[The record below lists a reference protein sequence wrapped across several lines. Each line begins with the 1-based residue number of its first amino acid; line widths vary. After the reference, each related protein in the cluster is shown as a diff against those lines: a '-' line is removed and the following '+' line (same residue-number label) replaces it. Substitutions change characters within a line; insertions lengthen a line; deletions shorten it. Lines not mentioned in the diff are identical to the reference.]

1 MILIADSGSTKTDWC
16 LCHADGSVT
25 CVVTQGVNPFHQD
38 ETRISAIL
46 AEELISQLPHTDVRQ
61 VFFYGSGCRDEQCT
75 RMHDLLYRAFPHA
88 AEIVVD
94 SDLMGAA
101 RALCGHKAG
110 MACIL
115 GTGANSCL
123 YDGDAITQNTPP
135 MGYILGDEGSGA
147 VLGKLLVSA
156 IVKGHLSETVKAD
169 FYVSTGLTPA
179 NIVHKVYREP
189 MPNRFLAS
197 LSPFVHRHLAD
208 RDIRKLVAE
217 NFRSFFRLNLE
228 HYRRKDLCVY
238 AVGSIAYYYREV
250 LEAVALEEG
259 YRMGKIE
266 KSPMERLVAFHREAG
281 ER

>member
-25 CVVTQGVNPFHQD
+25 CVVTQGINPFHQD

-46 AEELISQLPHTDVRQ
+46 AEELIPQLRHTDVRQ

-101 RALCGHKAG
+101 RALCGHEAG

-123 YDGDAITQNTPP
+123 Y
-135 MGYILGDEGSGA
+135 EGSGA

-179 NIVHKVYREP
+179 DIVRKVYREP

-208 RDIRKLVAE
+208 RNIRKLVAE

-228 HYRRKDLCVY
+228 HYRRKDLCVH
-238 AVGSIAYYYREV
+238 AVGSIAYYYREG